1 LRIPLIHNI
10 FTSAS
15 VKKILM
21 TIKSKELNVPDLR
34 DPRVFFAAERTLLAW
49 NRTSLT
55 LMSFGFVIER
65 FGLFLHMISHE
76 NDYTQKHSTFWVGI
90 IFIILGVILAIVSSL
105 QYQRFLRTLTPS
117 ETPAEYWKYL
127 GMMTNIV
134 LAALGIAIT
143 IFLFSGFQK

>member
-1 LRIPLIHNI
+1 
-10 FTSAS
+10 
-15 VKKILM
+15 M
-21 TIKSKELNVPDLR
+21 TIKGKELNVPDLR

-76 NDYTQKHSTFWVGI
+76 NDYTQKYSTFWVGI